1 MYLEKNLEKK
11 WIIKSENRI
20 LGPYSFDQ
28 IIDLL
33 QKKQIS
39 IIDEIRDPET
49 RWLYVRENKDFKNV
63 VEEIRKEIDARQEST
78 KTYQSS
84 AGTSTTTT
92 TTTTATTT
100 TNETS
105 NLAFEEL
112 LQKTRTDVNVSEDTN
127 SNYQTKD
134 IEVVRETIIPRTEPS
149 PIIKIVNAKMYG
161 VQTDAAVQSQI
172 TSYSTKLRIMLAA
185 LIILVG
191 SSYAGYVYFKK
202 QNVIKKEEAMV
213 AQVRQ
218 LRYSNLFQKATE
230 AYMALPE
237 PYQKNMLLQLLDMYP
252 VLEKNGAINAE
263 QIRTLKNSNINL
275 SIDQKVNID
284 LINFWLAAKEQN
296 YGQASDSLI
305 LASQKDSSNK
315 LIKENQAWLSL
326 KKSSPKEAY
335 DKFTAIKAEN
345 QNPPLG
351 RMLFGRVA
359 AYIRLPDLDKA
370 KITAPLLNEIDKYTI
385 VQFNLRKELLLAQ
398 IYLSKEL
405 NDEGIYNDSLK
416 AFFNTVPQLSE
427 QFIKPNLIF
436 PNAYTWQELDWVKA
450 AVLTKLSGDNAI
462 LFQMHDYLE
471 MNQLNQATSFLAEQ
485 LPKVQDAKIKAQMNL
500 LLYYAQGRYRDVL
513 ALNATKALDMN
524 SALNN
529 FIVARSSLRV
539 DPKKPIQEH
548 IKILEDQNQRF
559 YSSWLELDSLV
570 SKGKAQDAKTFISFN
585 FPENKDFLPVIE
597 AGYQEN

>member
-49 RWLYVRENKDFKNV
+49 RWLYVRENKDFKNI
-63 VEEIRKEIDARQEST
+63 VEEIRKEIDSRQEST

-84 AGTSTTTT
+84 AGTVTT
-92 TTTTATTT
+92 TTTTATSA
-100 TNETS
+100 TS
-105 NLAFEEL
+105 NMGFEEL
-112 LQKTRTDVNVSEDTN
+112 LQKTKTDINVNEDTN
-127 SNYQTKD
+127 ADYQTKD
-134 IEVVRETIIPRTEPS
+134 VEVVRETIIPRTEPS
-149 PIIKIVNAKMYG
+149 PIIKIENAKMYG
-161 VQTDAAVQSQI
+161 VQTDASVQNQI
-172 TSYSTKLRIMLAA
+172 TSYSTRLRIMLAA

-191 SSYAGYVYFKK
+191 SSYGGYVYFKK
-202 QNVIKKEEAMV
+202 QNVIKKEESMV

-218 LRYSNLFQKATE
+218 LRYANLFQKATE
-230 AYMALPE
+230 AYLALPE
-237 PYQKNMLLQLLDMYP
+237 AYQKNMLLQLLDMYP

-263 QIRTLKNSNINL
+263 QIKILKNSNINL

-284 LINFWLAAKEQN
+284 LINFWLAAKDQN
-296 YGQASDSLI
+296 YGQASDNLT
-305 LASQKDSSNK
+305 LANQKDSSNK

-326 KKSSPKEAY
+326 KKSSAKEAY
-335 DKFTAIKAEN
+335 DEFVAIKVEN

-359 AYIRLPDLDKA
+359 SYIRLPDIDKS
-370 KITAPLLNEIDKYTI
+370 KLTAPLLNEIDKYTI

-405 NDEGIYNDSLK
+405 NDEPIINDSLK
-416 AFFNTVPQLSE
+416 AFFNTVPLLSE

-436 PNAYTWQELDWVKA
+436 PNAYTWKELEWIKA
-450 AVLTKLSGDNAI
+450 AVLTKLNGDNAI
-462 LFQMHDYLE
+462 LFQLHDYLE
-471 MNQLNQATSFLAEQ
+471 MNQLNQAADFITEQ
-485 LPKVQDAKIKAQMNL
+485 LPKVQDAKVKAQMNL
-500 LLYYAQGRYRDVL
+500 LLYYAQSRYRDVV
-513 ALNATKALDMN
+513 ALHATKALDMN

-539 DPKKPIQEH
+539 EPKKSVQEH
-548 IKILEDQNQRF
+548 IKVLEDQNQRF
-559 YSSWLELDSLV
+559 YSSWLELDSMIA
-570 SKGKAQDAKTFISFN
+570 KGKTQDAKTFISFN
-585 FPENKDFLPVIE
+585 FPDNKDFLPVIE
-597 AGYQEN
+597 ASYQEN

>member
-78 KTYQSS
+78 KTYQST
-84 AGTSTTTT
+84 AGTVTTTTTTT
-92 TTTTATTT
+92 TTTTAVN
-100 TNETS
+100 TNT
-105 NLAFEEL
+105 NLGFEEL
-112 LQKTRTDVNVSEDTN
+112 LQKTKTDINTAEDTN
-127 SNYQTKD
+127 ANFQTKD
-134 IEVVRETIIPRTEPS
+134 LELVRETIIPRVEPS
-149 PIIKIVNAKMYG
+149 PIIKIENAKMYG

-172 TSYSTKLRIMLAA
+172 TSYSTKLRLMLAV

-202 QNVIKKEEAMV
+202 QNVIKKEEAML

-218 LRYSNLFQKATE
+218 LRYANLFQKATE

-237 PYQKNMLLQLLDMYP
+237 AYQKNMLLQILDMYP

-263 QIRTLKNSNINL
+263 QIKTLKNSNINL

-284 LINFWLAAKEQN
+284 LIHFWLAAKDQN
-296 YGQASDSLI
+296 YGQASDNLI
-305 LASQKDSSNK
+305 LASQKDSANK
-315 LIKENQAWLSL
+315 LIKENEAWLSL
-326 KKSSPKEAY
+326 RKSSAKEAY
-335 DKFTAIKAEN
+335 DKFTAIKVES
-345 QNPPLG
+345 QNPPPG
-351 RMLFGRVA
+351 RMLFARVA

-398 IYLSKEL
+398 VYLSKEL

-416 AFFNTVPQLSE
+416 AFFNTVPVLSE
-427 QFIKPNLIF
+427 QFVQPNLIF
-436 PNAYTWQELDWVKA
+436 PNAYSWKELDWVKA
-450 AVLTKLSGDNAI
+450 AVLTKLTGDNAI

-471 MNQLNQATSFLAEQ
+471 MNQLNQAEVFLNEQ
-485 LPKVQDAKIKAQMNL
+485 LAKVQDPKIKAQMNL

-513 ALNATKALDMN
+513 ALNATKALDMS

-529 FIVARSSLRV
+529 FIVARSSLRIE
-539 DPKKPIQEH
+539 PKKSVQEY
-548 IKILEDQNQRF
+548 IKLLEDQNQRF

-570 SKGKAQDAKTFISFN
+570 SKGKAQEAKNFISFN
-585 FPENKDFLPVIE
+585 FPDNKDFLPVLE
-597 AGYQEN
+597 VSYQEN

>member
-84 AGTSTTTT
+84 AGTVNTTTS
-92 TTTTATTT
+92 A
-100 TNETS
+100 TS
-105 NLAFEEL
+105 NLGFEEL
-112 LQKTRTDVNVSEDTN
+112 LQKTKTDINVNEDTN
-127 SNYQTKD
+127 ADYQTKD
-134 IEVVRETIIPRTEPS
+134 VEVVRETIIPRSEPS
-149 PIIKIVNAKMYG
+149 PVIKIENAKMYG
-161 VQTDAAVQSQI
+161 VQTDAAVQNQI
-172 TSYSTKLRIMLAA
+172 TSYSTRLRIMLAG

-191 SSYAGYVYFKK
+191 SSYGGYVYFKK

-218 LRYSNLFQKATE
+218 LRYANLFQKATE
-230 AYMALPE
+230 AYMSLPE
-237 PYQKNMLLQLLDMYP
+237 AYQKNMLLQLLDMYP

-263 QIRTLKNSNINL
+263 QIKTLKNSNINL

-284 LINFWLAAKEQN
+284 LINFWLAAKDQN
-296 YGQASDSLI
+296 YGQASDNLT
-305 LASQKDSSNK
+305 LATQKDSSNK

-326 KKSSPKEAY
+326 KKSSAKEAY
-335 DKFTAIKAEN
+335 EQFIAIKAEN

-351 RMLFGRVA
+351 RMLFARVA
-359 AYIRLPDLDKA
+359 AYIRLPDVDKA

-398 IYLSKEL
+398 IYLSKEV
-405 NDEGIYNDSLK
+405 NDDPIYNDSLK
-416 AFFNTVPQLSE
+416 AYFNTVPMLSE
-427 QFIKPNLIF
+427 LFIKPNLIF
-436 PNAYTWQELDWVKA
+436 PNAYSWKEIEWVKA
-450 AVLTKLSGDNAI
+450 AVLTKLTGDNAI
-462 LFQMHDYLE
+462 LFQLHDYLE
-471 MNQLNQATSFLAEQ
+471 MNQLNQAAVFITEQ
-485 LPKVQDAKIKAQMNL
+485 LPKVQDAKVKAQMNL
-500 LLYYAQGRYRDVL
+500 LLYYAQGRYRDVV
-513 ALNATKALDMN
+513 ALHATKALDMN

-539 DPKKPIQEH
+539 EPKKSVQEY
-548 IKILEDQNQRF
+548 IKALEDQNQRF
-559 YSSWLELDSLV
+559 YSSWLELDSLI
-570 SKGKAQDAKTFISFN
+570 SKGKTQDAKTFISFN
-585 FPENKDFLPVIE
+585 FPDNKDFLPVTE
-597 AGYQEN
+597 ASYQEN

>member
-84 AGTSTTTT
+84 AGTV
-92 TTTTATTT
+92 TTTTATA
-100 TNETS
+100 TS
-105 NLAFEEL
+105 ATGNLGFEEL
-112 LQKTRTDVNVSEDTN
+112 LQKTKTDINVNEDTN
-127 SNYQTKD
+127 ADYQTKD
-134 IEVVRETIIPRTEPS
+134 VEVVRETITPRVEPS
-149 PIIKIVNAKMYG
+149 PIIKIENAKMYG
-161 VQTDAAVQSQI
+161 VQTDAAVQNQI
-172 TSYSTKLRIMLAA
+172 TSYSTRLRIMLAA

-191 SSYAGYVYFKK
+191 SSYGGYVYFKK

-218 LRYSNLFQKATE
+218 LRYANLFQKATE

-263 QIRTLKNSNINL
+263 QIKTLKNSNINL
-275 SIDQKVNID
+275 TIDQKVNID
-284 LINFWLAAKEQN
+284 LINFWLAAKDQN
-296 YGQASDSLI
+296 YGQASDNLT
-305 LASQKDSSNK
+305 LATQKDSSNK

-326 KKSSPKEAY
+326 KKSSAKESY
-335 DKFTAIKAEN
+335 DQFVAIKVEN

-359 AYIRLPDLDKA
+359 AYMRLADVDKA
-370 KITAPLLNEIDKYTI
+370 KLSASLLNEIDKYTI

-398 IYLSKEL
+398 IYLAKEA
-405 NDEGIYNDSLK
+405 NDDPIYNDALK
-416 AFFNTVPQLSE
+416 AFFNTVPMLSE

-436 PNAYTWQELDWVKA
+436 PNAYSWKEVEMTKA
-450 AVLTKLSGDNAI
+450 AVLAKLTGDNAI
-462 LFQMHDYLE
+462 LFELHDLLE
-471 MNQLNQATSFLAEQ
+471 MNQLNQAAVFITEQ
-485 LPKVQDAKIKAQMNL
+485 LPKVQDAKVKAQMNL
-500 LLYYAQGRYRDVL
+500 LLFYAQNRYRDVV
-513 ALNATKALDMN
+513 ALHATKALDMN

-539 DPKKPIQEH
+539 EPKKSVQEY
-548 IKILEDQNQRF
+548 IKALEDQNQRF
-559 YSSWLELDSLV
+559 YSSWLELDSMV
-570 SKGKAQDAKTFISFN
+570 AKGKTQEAKTFISFN
-585 FPENKDFLPVIE
+585 FPDNKDFLPVIE
-597 AGYQEN
+597 ASYQEN

>member
-84 AGTSTTTT
+84 AGTV
-92 TTTTATTT
+92 TTTTATSA
-100 TNETS
+100 TS
-105 NLAFEEL
+105 NLGFEEL
-112 LQKTRTDVNVSEDTN
+112 LQKTKTDINVNEDTN
-127 SNYQTKD
+127 ADYQTKD
-134 IEVVRETIIPRTEPS
+134 VEVVRETIIPRVEPS
-149 PIIKIVNAKMYG
+149 PVIKIENAKMYG
-161 VQTDAAVQSQI
+161 VQTDAAVQNQI
-172 TSYSTKLRIMLAA
+172 TNYSTRLRVMLAG

-191 SSYAGYVYFKK
+191 SSYGGYVYFKK

-218 LRYSNLFQKATE
+218 LRYANLFQKATE
-230 AYMALPE
+230 AYMALPDT
-237 PYQKNMLLQLLDMYP
+237 YQKNMLLQLLDMYP

-263 QIRTLKNSNINL
+263 QIKTLKNSNINL

-284 LINFWLAAKEQN
+284 LINFWLAAKDQN
-296 YGQASDSLI
+296 YGQASDNLT
-305 LASQKDSSNK
+305 LATQKDSSNK

-326 KKSSPKEAY
+326 KKSSAKEAY
-335 DKFTAIKAEN
+335 DQFVAIKIEN
-345 QNPPLG
+345 QTPPLG

-359 AYIRLPDLDKA
+359 SYIRLPDVDKT

-398 IYLSKEL
+398 IYLSKEV
-405 NDEGIYNDSLK
+405 NDDPIYNDSLK
-416 AFFNTVPQLSE
+416 AYFNTVPMLSE
-427 QFIKPNLIF
+427 LFIKPNLIF
-436 PNAYTWQELDWVKA
+436 PNAYSWKELEWVKA
-450 AVLTKLSGDNAI
+450 AVLTKLTGDNAI
-462 LFQMHDYLE
+462 LFQLHDYLE
-471 MNQLNQATSFLAEQ
+471 MNQLNQAEVYITEQ
-485 LPKVQDAKIKAQMNL
+485 LPKVQDAKVKAQMNL
-500 LLYYAQGRYRDVL
+500 LLYYAQGRYRDVV
-513 ALNATKALDMN
+513 ALHATKALDMN

-529 FIVARSSLRV
+529 FVVARSSLRV
-539 DPKKPIQEH
+539 EPKKSVQEY
-548 IKILEDQNQRF
+548 IKALEDQNQRF
-559 YSSWLELDSLV
+559 YSSWLELDSLI
-570 SKGKAQDAKTFISFN
+570 SKGKTQDAKTFISFN
-585 FPENKDFLPVIE
+585 FPDNKDFLPVIE
-597 AGYQEN
+597 ASYQEN